1 MKLPFGP
8 WLPDLPALGN
18 PGNTDA
24 KNVIPASGNGYMPW
38 YALNPY
44 SSALTARAQGAF
56 ATKDNAGTSH
66 VYAGDATKL
75 YLLSTAT
82 WTDATRLVGGA
93 YACPTDTQWRFVKYG
108 TSAIAVNGA
117 DAPQSITL
125 ASGANFAALAG
136 SPPTARHIAVV
147 REFVV
152 LGNIVSAQN
161 RVQWSASNNS
171 TSWTTGTNEANQQ
184 DIPDGGVVQ
193 AIVGG
198 EVGYIFMER
207 QIVRMVRVP
216 APITFQFDVVEQA
229 RGALAPYCVVPVG
242 AGVFF
247 LSADG
252 FFYFDGVQ
260 SQPIGEN
267 GLDQTFFNEVN
278 TSYYDRISAVVDP
291 VRKMVFVAYP
301 AGGGGICNKILCW
314 HWTEKRWSY
323 GVQDTELL
331 YNHFGLGVGLDS
343 ISGTLE
349 SQTLSFDST
358 AYQGGNQSIGA
369 FNSAHKLGFF
379 DGSSL
384 EAVMTTTEGQ
394 LNERG
399 RAQVQEVTPLVDT
412 SAATIAIGSRETQH
426 GAVTYTTD
434 SSQNSSGVCPVRAS
448 GRFLRARMTI
458 PAASTWSY
466 AQGVDLVKTV
476 GAGMR

>member
-1 MKLPFGP
+1 MKLHFGP
-8 WLPDLPALGN
+8 WVPDLPDLGN

-24 KNVIPASGNGYMPW
+24 KNVIPSAQGYLPW
-38 YALNPY
+38 YDLNPY
-44 SSALTARAQGAF
+44 SNALTARAQGAF
-56 ATKDNAGTSH
+56 ATKDNAGTVH

-75 YLLSTAT
+75 YLLSSAT
-82 WTDATRLVGGA
+82 WTDATRLAGGA
-93 YACPTDTQWRFVKYG
+93 YATPADTQWRFVKYG
-108 TSAIAVNGA
+108 ATAIAVNGA
-117 DAPQSITL
+117 DAPQAITL
-125 ASGANFAALAG
+125 AAGANFAALAG

-152 LGNIVSAQN
+152 MGNITSAQN

-184 DIPDGGVVQ
+184 DIPDGGIVQ

-198 EVGYIFMER
+198 EVGYVFMER

-242 AGVFF
+242 GGVFY

-252 FFYFDGVQ
+252 FFFFDGVQ

-267 GLDQTFFNEVN
+267 GVDLTFFSEVN

-301 AGGGGICNKILCW
+301 TGGGGICNKILVW
-314 HWTEKRWSY
+314 HWPEKRWSY
-323 GVQDTELL
+323 IVQDTELL
-331 YNHFGLGVGLDS
+331 YNHFSLGTGLDS

-349 SQTLSFDST
+349 GQTISFDST
-358 AYQGGNQSIGA
+358 AYQGGNQSVGA

-384 EAVMTTTEGQ
+384 EAVMTTAEAQINDT
-394 LNERG
+394 G

-426 GAVTYTTD
+426 GTVSYSAE
-434 SSQNSSGVCPVRAS
+434 SSQNSSGICPVRAS

-458 PAASTWSY
+458 PAATSWNY
-466 AQGVDLVKTV
+466 AQGVDIVKTV
-476 GAGMR
+476 GMGAR